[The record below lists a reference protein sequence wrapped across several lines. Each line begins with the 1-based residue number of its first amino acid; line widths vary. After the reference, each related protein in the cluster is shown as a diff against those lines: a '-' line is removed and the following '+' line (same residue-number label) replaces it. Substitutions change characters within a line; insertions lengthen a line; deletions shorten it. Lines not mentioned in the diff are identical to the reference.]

1 MGERS
6 KTIAL
11 AWPLDHLDPP
21 ISSVTLRRAKG
32 KDLAKLEPVFNLAKD
47 GEQAADPG
55 IEEMLLIVG
64 TLGDL
69 TPEVVGEIDAED
81 LIALSEAAADFF
93 PQARTSGAPS
103 SPK

>member
-32 KDLAKLEPVFNLAKD
+32 KDLARLEPVFKLANSSGKA
-47 GEQAADPG
+47 EDPG
-55 IEEMLLIVG
+55 IEDMLLIVG

-69 TPEVVGEIDAED
+69 APEVVAEIDAED

-103 SPK
+103 SPR